1 MPMINEKQPLKTQE
15 EQVEFI
21 NRFADI
27 VKDNGKLR
35 NNYKI
40 SFGHTVTANDVVI
53 ADINGKSMDLKKLMP
68 KQEYAECI
76 ALLYRWKRA

>member
-40 SFGHTVTANDVVI
+40 S
-53 ADINGKSMDLKKLMP
+53 LR
-68 KQEYAECI
+68 
-76 ALLYRWKRA
+76 ALRMMLLSLI